1 MFIMRRLTK
10 PEMLQVVRDVSTF
23 WSKKP
28 SLGLKPRVPTGDYS
42 PSVTIGSKWVAD
54 DQKMWQCV
62 FNMHYGMKSSAAK
75 QADKTKER
83 STFGEELVSFAEEDS
98 GVEAV
103 KMAFA
108 VTQVQQSIVP
118 TNG

>member
-54 DQKMWQCV
+54 D
-62 FNMHYGMKSSAAK
+62 
-75 QADKTKER
+75 
-83 STFGEELVSFAEEDS
+83 
-98 GVEAV
+98 
-103 KMAFA
+103 
-108 VTQVQQSIVP
+108 
-118 TNG
+118 